1 MAKTLSVDLRVRVC
15 SAISEGLSCHEA
27 AARFGVSI
35 ASAIRWQAQMR
46 STGDVTPRP
55 RGGDRK
61 SGRIEAEAEFILQQI
76 EERRDITLV
85 ELQAK
90 LQERGTRVGIGTLWR
105 FFDRRRISFKK
116 RRRTPPS
123 KSAATL

>member
-1 MAKTLSVDLRVRVC
+1 MAKTISVDLRLRVC
-15 SAISEGLSCHEA
+15 GAISEGLSCHEA
-27 AARFGVSI
+27 AARFNVSI

-46 STGDVTPRP
+46 TSGDVTPRP
-55 RGGDRK
+55 RGGDRR
-61 SGRIEAEAEFILQQI
+61 SGRIEAEAEFILQEI
-76 EERRDITLV
+76 ADRRDITLE

-116 RRRTPPS
+116 RRHMLPS
-123 KSAATL
+123 NSAAT

>member
-1 MAKTLSVDLRVRVC
+1 MAKSLSVDLRVRVC
-15 SAISEGLSCHEA
+15 SAISDGLSCHEA
-27 AARFGVSI
+27 AARFGVSV
-35 ASAIRWQAQMR
+35 ASAVRWQAQMR
-46 STGDVTPRP
+46 ANGDVAPLP
-55 RGGDRK
+55 RGGDRR
-61 SGRIEAEAEFILQQI
+61 SGKIEAEAAFILQQI

-116 RRRTPPS
+116 RRRMLPS
-123 KSAATL
+123 KSAATS

>member
-1 MAKTLSVDLRVRVC
+1 MAKTLSVDLRLRVC
-15 SAISEGLSCHEA
+15 GAISEGLSCREA
-27 AARFGVSI
+27 AARFNVSI

-46 STGDVTPRP
+46 MSGDVTPRP
-55 RGGDRK
+55 RGGDRR
-61 SGRIEAEAEFILQQI
+61 SGRIEAEAEFILQEI
-76 EERRDITLV
+76 ADRRDITLE

-116 RRRTPPS
+116 RRHMLPS
-123 KSAATL
+123 NSAAT